1 MKYIA
6 KRKGQPDCIHD
17 RHDHPPASAKEARRK
32 WGQFVGKRESGL
44 LFDLL
49 LEEQYGLCA
58 YSEIRPDEHE
68 LGFHVEHVKPKSKY
82 PAQTFDHHNL
92 VLSALSSQDLN
103 ALKTEYGD
111 NTEESESEPMG
122 SYYFGGHA
130 KKSTFNAELFLS
142 PLQEYPH
149 NDYYLYLSDGRV
161 VAHPLGSESDQQ
173 RTQYTI
179 DVLNLNHPMLVALR
193 KEWIDE
199 IDAFID
205 EHLENDMCLES
216 LASIDLIPT
225 NSRLSNFFTATSQR
239 FGTSITDIV
248 LNT

>member
-17 RHDHPPASAKEARRK
+17 RHDHPPASAKEARRQ
-32 WGQFVGKRESGL
+32 WGKFVGKREYGL

-82 PAQTFDHHNL
+82 PTQTFDHHNL

-103 ALKTEYGD
+103 ALKIKYSD
-111 NTEESESEPMG
+111 NTEESESEQTS
-122 SYYFGGHA
+122 SYCFGGHA
-130 KKSTFNAELFLS
+130 KLSRFNKPEFLS
-142 PLQEYPH
+142 PLRTKAKRNYF
-149 NDYYLYLSDGRV
+149 LYLNTGRV
-161 VAHPLGSESDQQ
+161 VPNPVKTRRYQKRA
-173 RTQYTI
+173 QYTI
-179 DVLNLNHPMLVALR
+179 DLLNLNHPMLVAVR

-205 EHLENDMCLES
+205 QHLEDDMCLEC

-225 NSRLSNFFTATSQR
+225 NGGLSNFFTATSQR
-239 FGTSITDIV
+239 FGTSITDAV